1 MSSEGA
7 ATAEWA
13 ERIVGW
19 YEARWGIVEYFRVLK
34 SGARIEDRRLR
45 KADAPEK
52 CLAFDAITAWRV
64 FSLERYVRDAP
75 ETPAAE
81 VLTAD
86 ERQVVG
92 TVVRAEVLRP
102 TKRRPLPGNE
112 VLWRAYVQ
120 MQGMVRYR
128 QATRG
133 P

>member
-1 MSSEGA
+1 M
-7 ATAEWA
+7 
-13 ERIVGW
+13 
-19 YEARWGIVEYFRVLK
+19 
-34 SGARIEDRRLR
+34 
-45 KADAPEK
+45 
-52 CLAFDAITAWRV
+52 
-64 FSLERYVRDAP
+64 FSLERYARDTP

-86 ERQVVG
+86 ERQLVG

-102 TKRRPLPGNE
+102 PAERGRPFPPDICSWVLLLARMAGWRPTKRRPLPGNE
-112 VLWRAYVQ
+112 LLWRAYVQ